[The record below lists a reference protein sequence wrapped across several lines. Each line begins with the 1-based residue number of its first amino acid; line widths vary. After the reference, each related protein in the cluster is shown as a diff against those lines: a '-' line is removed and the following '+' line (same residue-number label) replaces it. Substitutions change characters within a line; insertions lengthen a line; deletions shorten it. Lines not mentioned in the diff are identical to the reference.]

1 MWLRFCRASH
11 AQVKAISL
19 RSMFNTFES
28 LEVLNRELQTIRS
41 WFPKKLKVRPDMAA
55 EDADMVRLSAEAT
68 LTAAS
73 APMQHAGGK
82 LSAGA

>member
-1 MWLRFCRASH
+1 MWLTYDTLSIACEVGF
-11 AQVKAISL
+11 ISL
-19 RSMFNTFES
+19 RSILAS
-28 LEVLNRELQTIRS
+28 LNLLHRELQTIRF

-73 APMQHAGGK
+73 APMQHASGK